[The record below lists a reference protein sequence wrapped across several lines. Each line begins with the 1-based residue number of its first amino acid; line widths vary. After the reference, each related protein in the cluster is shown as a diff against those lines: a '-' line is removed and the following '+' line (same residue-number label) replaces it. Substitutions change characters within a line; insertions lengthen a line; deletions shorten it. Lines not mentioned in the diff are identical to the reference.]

1 MFKSITCGDDPNI
14 ISGKPAPDIFLEVWR
29 KMGNPPKNQVL
40 VFEDS
45 LNGIYGAI
53 NAGMNV
59 NRIFNFKQ

>member
-1 MFKSITCGDDPNI
+1 MVEFIICGDDPNVDK
-14 ISGKPAPDIFLEVWR
+14 GKPEPDIFLECW
-29 KMGNPPKNQVL
+29 KKFGYPPKDQIL

-59 NRIFNFKQ
+59 SQF